1 MQPQLR
7 QPQLLLLLLQSR
19 QQFRQ
24 LPIKPQLLQ
33 LILRL
38 RPTLLLLALLTLR
51 FARPPL
57 EAIPSYQV
65 I

>member
-1 MQPQLR
+1 MML
-7 QPQLLLLLLQSR
+7 PQLLR
-19 QQFRQ
+19 
-24 LPIKPQLLQ
+24 

-38 RPTLLLLALLTLR
+38 RLTPLLLVLLTLR

-57 EAIPSYQV
+57 EAIPIYKV